1 MYRVLIRSSMSDTFL
16 SAALSLSLVL
26 RGSIITPRQLTPL
39 SLVLSLVL
47 PAAVRRVEDDGSM
60 DCVMT

>member
-1 MYRVLIRSSMSDTFL
+1 MSDTFL

-47 PAAVRRVEDDGSM
+47 PAAIRRVEDDGSM